1 MKYLL
6 NSLRKLLFSV
16 IPIAARF
23 LEDPLM
29 FNKDSTGT
37 SYHTYLNSM
46 DRILVFI
53 SEAAPA
59 AGSSWFHILDLSTNN
74 FFLAILLIDIFF
86 INFNFEIV
94 LLYLLFLD
102 WIF

>member
-1 MKYLL
+1 
-6 NSLRKLLFSV
+6 
-16 IPIAARF
+16 
-23 LEDPLM
+23 M

-37 SYHTYLNSM
+37 SYHIYLNSM
-46 DRILVFI
+46 DLILVFI
-53 SEAAPA
+53 LEAAPA

-74 FFLAILLIDIFF
+74 FFLAILLIDIFL
-86 INFNFEIV
+86 INFNFEMV